1 MSTEIINVFMTV
13 YLITRLIP
21 FKYGANSFHFIS
33 NQYLSVEPDG
43 KLRIKLFAKYLQ
55 YNVSYNMKY
64 TF

>member
-43 KLRIKLFAKYLQ
+43 KLRIKLFAK
-55 YNVSYNMKY
+55 S
-64 TF
+64 FAF